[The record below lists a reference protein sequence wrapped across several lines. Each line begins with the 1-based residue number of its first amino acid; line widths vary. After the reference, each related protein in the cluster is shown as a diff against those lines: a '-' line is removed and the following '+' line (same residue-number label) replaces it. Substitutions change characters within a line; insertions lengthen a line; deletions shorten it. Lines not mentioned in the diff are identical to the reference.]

1 MMGLQTF
8 GSLDHVW
15 EDSVGHPSS
24 WTVNPNFITDDRKDQ
39 TTRPRLGKPN
49 FILFPTGQIIATEN
63 TT

>member
-1 MMGLQTF
+1 MMGLQSF

-24 WTVNPNFITDDRKDQ
+24 WTVNPNFITDDRKD
-39 TTRPRLGKPN
+39 LH
-49 FILFPTGQIIATEN
+49 GQIIATEN